1 MVFICF
7 TSFLGFGQNVRM
19 ITGVVV
25 DAKNSQ
31 PIPFCAIAL
40 LSNENKIEKTAVSD
54 EAGQFQINH
63 TLNNFRLVIKAIG
76 YETDT
81 TKIFTSTEKGSINL
95 GNIALKA
102 SNIDLKEVEVAGE
115 KNYAQVNLDRKVYNV
130 GKDITATGGTLADV
144 LKQIP
149 GLAINEDNRMNMRG
163 SDNMQILVDGR
174 NSAMLSGENQNAM
187 EQIPAAAIERIEIIT
202 NPSSQFE
209 ASGNAGI
216 INIVMKKN
224 VERGLNGSASISAG
238 TREKYTAAFNINYMF
253 KGINFFTSYN
263 YRNARNLT
271 IGDLYRSALL
281 PDTSFYLAQHIYFIQ
296 ENRAHTMRAGM
307 DFNLNKTIAV
317 NFSVTAN
324 PSIQK
329 KSEDFAYYNSDI
341 NYELNNYQLRSNDV
355 TEQRF
360 SYDATIGLKKTFKTK
375 NQTLSADAIYSRNQ
389 NDNTT
394 FAYVDQFMADGQLLG
409 LNSGNQLFQF
419 GVNNYSINA
428 QSDYSVQLT
437 SRVKFDAGVK
447 YIMRNL
453 SNDLSQASNF
463 IFNGQLPYTL
473 KNDFN
478 FIENVNAAYAML
490 MLTEKKLS
498 VQAGLRD
505 EHTQNRFKRS
515 DESIPGRTFNN
526 LFPSLFIRYKSTPK
540 TEWGISYSKRIQRPS
555 GDQQNPYVDFSDPQ
569 NLRVGNPKLMP
580 ELTHSI
586 ELSQRNLLERL
597 NITTTIYV
605 RITNNNIQRFRKI
618 DEQGNSI
625 MTFVNANQRRDGGLE
640 FSTSGEV
647 KKWWNVN
654 FSSNIFYSEI
664 NAGNIQ
670 RNLGQNGPG
679 WVIRMSNNFRLPKEY
694 VFQLNGSYTGP
705 MRGAQ
710 GMLRPNWA
718 VDAGARK
725 EWQRGRYG
733 VAINVSDI
741 FDTRIFRVINEGQ
754 NFLFEFSRKRDTRII
769 TGTLSMR
776 FGKMDMKKMK
786 QQERQNQDRNQQEM
800 DF

>member
-1 MVFICF
+1 MCLASIQGY
-7 TSFLGFGQNVRM
+7 SQNARSV
-19 ITGVVV
+19 TGMVV
-25 DAKNSQ
+25 DAKSDS

-40 LSNENKIEKTAVSD
+40 VNNDNKIEKSVVAD
-54 EAGQFQINH
+54 ETGKFQIFH
-63 TLNNFRLVIKAIG
+63 RLENFRLVIKALG
-76 YETDT
+76 YVTDT
-81 TKIFTSTEKGSINL
+81 SKTIQ
-95 GNIALKA
+95 ALAVGVTDAGKF
-102 SNIDLKEVEVAGE
+102 SLMPTNVNLKEVEVSGD
-115 KNYAQVNLDRKVYNV
+115 KNYAQVSLDRKVFNV

-187 EQIPAAAIERIEIIT
+187 DQIPAAAIERIEIIT

-224 VERGLNGSASISAG
+224 MERGLNGSASLSAG
-238 TREKYTAAFNINYMF
+238 TREKYTAAFNINYLVN
-253 KGINFFTSYN
+253 GINFFTSYN

-271 IGDLYRSALL
+271 IGDLQRSALL
-281 PDTSFYLAQHIYFIQ
+281 PDTIFYLDQQNYFIQ
-296 ENRAHTMRAGM
+296 QNRAHTIRAGI
-307 DFNLNKTIAV
+307 DCNLNKTTAF
-317 NFSVTAN
+317 NFSITAN
-324 PSIQK
+324 PSVQQ
-329 KSEDFAYYNSDI
+329 KSEDFAYYNSDNNQI
-341 NYELNNYQLRSNDV
+341 LNNYQIRSNDID
-355 TEQRF
+355 ENRF
-360 SYDATIGLKKTFKTK
+360 SYDATIGLKKTFKNK
-375 NQTLSADAIYSRNQ
+375 NQTLSADAIYSRNT
-389 NDNTT
+389 NLNTT
-394 FAYVDQFMADGQLLG
+394 FASVDLYDADGTAQP

-437 SRVKFDAGVK
+437 SNIKFDAGVK

-453 SNDLSQASNF
+453 SNDLTQASDF
-463 IFNGQLPYTL
+463 IFNGQAPYTL
-473 KNDFN
+473 TNDFN
-478 FIENVNAAYAML
+478 FIENVNAVYAML
-490 MLTEKKLS
+490 MLTDKKLS

-515 DESIPGRTFNN
+515 DETIPGRTFNN

-540 TEWGISYSKRIQRPS
+540 SEWGVSYSKRIQRPS
-555 GDQQNPYVDFSDPQ
+555 GDQQNPFVDFSDPQ
-569 NLRVGNPKLMP
+569 NLRVGNPRLMP
-580 ELTHSI
+580 ELTHSF
-586 ELSQRNLLERL
+586 ELSQRNLLNRL
-597 NITTTIYV
+597 NITTTLYV

-625 MTFVNANQRRDGGLE
+625 MTFVNANQRRDGGFE
-640 FSTSGEV
+640 FSISGEL
-647 KKWWNVN
+647 KKWWNIN
-654 FSSNIFYSEI
+654 FSSNIFYTEI
-664 NAGNIQ
+664 NAGNIEK
-670 RNLGQNGPG
+670 NLGQNGPG
-679 WVIRMSNNFRLPKEY
+679 WVIRMSNNLKLPKEY

-710 GMLRPNWA
+710 GMLRSNWA
-718 VDAGARK
+718 IDAGARK
-725 EWQRGRYG
+725 EWKRGKYG
-733 VAINVSDI
+733 VALNVSDI

-769 TGTLSMR
+769 TGTLSIR

-800 DF
+800 EF